1 MELRVDDSYRVRST
15 LESKSGEG
23 TIVDDVVEWSFLVK
37 CEEKRL
43 KDVGHVGLLPCS

>member
-23 TIVDDVVEWSFLVK
+23 TIVDEWSFLVK